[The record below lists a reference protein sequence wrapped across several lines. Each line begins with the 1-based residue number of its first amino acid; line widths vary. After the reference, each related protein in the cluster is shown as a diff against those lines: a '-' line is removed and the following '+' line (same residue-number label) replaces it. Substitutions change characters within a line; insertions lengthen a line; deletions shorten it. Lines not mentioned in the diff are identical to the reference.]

1 MVTIFVFQP
10 QSRICSVTESAVVK
24 WKQKKCQNKKKKKK
38 KKEKMETSLP
48 GRQKVNN
55 FHKLPSWQYQCI
67 SRGGGGG
74 GGGLYNPSYK
84 LTMKK
89 KSYINRYINVF
100 LF

>member
-1 MVTIFVFQP
+1 MP
-10 QSRICSVTESAVVK
+10 
-24 WKQKKCQNKKKKKK
+24 KQKKKKK

-74 GGGLYNPSYK
+74 GGGVVQSFIQAYNEKKIIYKSLY
-84 LTMKK
+84 
-89 KSYINRYINVF
+89 
-100 LF
+100 